1 MSLHDNERVWLVVC
15 SAAFDARQNHQRL
28 MPASKKK
35 GKGGGS
41 GGKKKK
47 KGAKAT
53 AEKDEIVKLCKSL
66 LKCYQLHCTS
76 KESIASPRVCQE
88 IRNSIENEI
97 ALSKVNLTNCDCSFS
112 LFLSSCISDSRN
124 LVYLLNL

>member
-1 MSLHDNERVWLVVC
+1 MSLHDNEGVWLVVC
-15 SAAFDARQNHQRL
+15 SADHWIETES

-53 AEKDEIVKLCKSL
+53 TDKDEIVKLCKSL
-66 LKCYQLHCTS
+66 LKSYQLHCVS
-76 KESIASPRVCQE
+76 KESIASPRVCQK

-97 ALSKVNLTNCDCSFS
+97 ALSKVSQQSVVLTPSP
-112 LFLSSCISDSRN
+112 CISDN
-124 LVYLLNL
+124 YLNCEGVIIEGTIMKK

>member
-1 MSLHDNERVWLVVC
+1 
-15 SAAFDARQNHQRL
+15 

-47 KGAKAT
+47 KSAKAA
-53 AEKDEIVKLCKSL
+53 AEKDEIVRLCKSL
-66 LKCYQLHCTS
+66 LKSYQLRCAST
-76 KESIASPRVCQE
+76 ESMASPRICQE

-97 ALSKVNLTNCDCSFS
+97 ALSKVSQTLAP
-112 LFLSSCISDSRN
+112 LSPSPCISDSRN
-124 LVYLLNL
+124 LPK

>member
-1 MSLHDNERVWLVVC
+1 
-15 SAAFDARQNHQRL
+15 

-47 KGAKAT
+47 KGAKA
-53 AEKDEIVKLCKSL
+53 AVEKDEIVKLCKSL
-66 LKCYQLHCTS
+66 LKSYQLRCAST
-76 KESIASPRVCQE
+76 ESLASPRICQE

-97 ALSKVNLTNCDCSFS
+97 VLSKVSLSILLTIP
-112 LFLSSCISDSRN
+112 CISDCRN
-124 LVYLLNL
+124 LSKS